1 MKKTFLNREKPA
13 LTCMV
18 QAYTAEMIKELDEF
32 ATKAQPL
39 ITDVTT
45 LGKIF

>member
-18 QAYTAEMIKELDEF
+18 QAYTAERIKEI
-32 ATKAQPL
+32 AQ
-39 ITDVTT
+39 TDSFEQAFVRIVKGVTA
-45 LGKIF
+45 